1 MVENIEFRKSI
12 GMMIRNKKFISLAFA
27 FGTVNGTF
35 NIYGSLLDKILG
47 PYSFTSDEVSV
58 YGAVLMI
65 TGIIAAAIFG
75 IYV

>member
-1 MVENIEFRKSI
+1 
-12 GMMIRNKKFISLAFA
+12 MMIRNKKFISLAFA

-47 PYSFTSDEVSV
+47 PYNFTSDEVSV